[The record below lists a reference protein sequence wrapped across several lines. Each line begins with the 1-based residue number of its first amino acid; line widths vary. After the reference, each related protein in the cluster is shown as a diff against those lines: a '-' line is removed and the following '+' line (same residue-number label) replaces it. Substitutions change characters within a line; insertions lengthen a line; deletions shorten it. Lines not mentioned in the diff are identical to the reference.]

1 MDKRH
6 ILSCIRKTVAHIL
19 RLKEKFLD
27 DLVRLSSKGGII
39 YMKKNSSMK
48 ITSLDKFKSM
58 RERQSR
64 GGIGN
69 SIHGDIKYNRRKNK
83 VNTRKE
89 IRERFE

>member
-1 MDKRH
+1 
-6 ILSCIRKTVAHIL
+6 
-19 RLKEKFLD
+19 
-27 DLVRLSSKGGII
+27 
-39 YMKKNSSMK
+39 MKSRNMK
-48 ITSLDKFKSM
+48 ITALDKFKSM

-89 IRERFE
+89 LKEWF

>member
-1 MDKRH
+1 
-6 ILSCIRKTVAHIL
+6 
-19 RLKEKFLD
+19 
-27 DLVRLSSKGGII
+27 
-39 YMKKNSSMK
+39 MKSRNMK
-48 ITSLDKFKSM
+48 ITALDKFKSA

-89 IRERFE
+89 IREWF

>member
-1 MDKRH
+1 
-6 ILSCIRKTVAHIL
+6 
-19 RLKEKFLD
+19 
-27 DLVRLSSKGGII
+27 
-39 YMKKNSSMK
+39 MKKNSSMK
-48 ITSLDKFKSM
+48 ITTLDKFKSA

-89 IRERFE
+89 IREWF